1 MAKQNF
7 FLSSY
12 FWSLHF
18 DTTTHTRQSLAIFNI
33 EFFSGKF
40 KKKGSESDVATD
52 WKTDLIIGKNF
63 NFENPCLLKIRT
75 SFMDDPL
82 SMEYVS
88 IND

>member
-1 MAKQNF
+1 M
-7 FLSSY
+7 
-12 FWSLHF
+12 
-18 DTTTHTRQSLAIFNI
+18 
-33 EFFSGKF
+33 
-40 KKKGSESDVATD
+40 GSESDVATD

-88 IND
+88 INDLIVSVLCSWGGLMSFSKNWDG